1 MQVIYFGKQI
11 AGARM
16 KHTSVLCQLHAPRR
30 AVQESD
36 TDIFFQLPDSR

>member
-1 MQVIYFGKQI
+1 MQVIDFSKQI

-16 KHTSVLCQLHAPRR
+16 KRTSVLCQLHAPRR
-30 AVQESD
+30 PVQESD